1 MKLRSQLS
9 VMFYETIGSFLI
21 AVGIYN
27 FAVLSEFPMTGFS
40 GIAII
45 LYRLFDFPI
54 GLTTIVLN
62 IPVAILCYR
71 VLGRGFFLRSLRCI
85 VISSIMIDVV
95 APYLPMYQGDR
106 LLSAI
111 CAGVLGGL
119 GYALIFMQNSSTGGT
134 DFIIMAVKA
143 KKPHLSLGKISFIL
157 DVGIVLAGGLI
168 FEDVDGI
175 IYGMMISYLFAVVID
190 KVMYGINSG
199 KMTLIVTT
207 RGREVVEIIEKTIGR
222 GSTILKGYGGHKNN
236 EEKSVVM
243 CACNNK
249 QMYVL
254 EKAVEATDEAAFI
267 IILES
272 NEVYGEGF
280 KMIAGGEKR
289 E

>member
-1 MKLRSQLS
+1 MKLKAQLS
-9 VMFYETIGSFLI
+9 VVLYEVAGSFLI

-54 GLTTIVLN
+54 GLTTVVLN
-62 IPVAILCYR
+62 IPVALLCYR
-71 VLGRGFFLRSLRCI
+71 LLGRGFFLRSLRCI

-95 APYLPMYQGDR
+95 APYLPVYQGDR

-111 CAGVLGGL
+111 CAGVIGGL

-134 DFIIMAVKA
+134 DFIIMAIKA
-143 KKPHLSLGKISFIL
+143 KKPHISLGRISFL
-157 DVGIVLAGGLI
+157 SDVGIVLAGGII

-175 IYGMMISYLFAVVID
+175 IYGLMISYIFAVVID

-199 KMTLIVTT
+199 KMTLIVTNRT
-207 RGREVVEIIEKTIGR
+207 SEVVEVIERTIGR
-222 GSTILKGYGGHKNN
+222 GTTILKGYGGYKN
-236 EEKSVVM
+236 EERSVIM

-254 EKAVEATDEAAFI
+254 EKTVEAVDESAFI

-280 KMIAGGEKR
+280 KVITGASKKDF
-289 E
+289 